1 MFCENCGSKLTGA
14 AKFCTAC
21 GAQARTPAASPQTP
35 APEMPAQTQPPPAAF
50 AVSMPPVQ
58 QVPQAA
64 HKVPVTNYAG
74 TGIPLTES
82 HPAGKCTWCGAV
94 IDLGQQNCPKCGAA
108 TGMASRASSSGWAKL
123 PGRKD
128 MAQLNFGKSVCQIE
142 GVYVPVADMKLAPED
157 SVYFT
162 HNVLLWKDPMVSI
175 SAMPLKGAWKRM
187 MGGLPLIMTQA
198 QGPGHIA
205 FSQDGP
211 GELIALPL
219 QPGQSIDVR
228 EHLFLA
234 ATGNVHYDWFQTNI
248 WFQSRSGDDTETQY
262 PVGQAMD
269 RFGSAQAPG
278 LLLLHASGNVFVRE
292 LAPGQTILVK
302 PTALVFKDPSVQ
314 MMLHFERPAS
324 LFNVWNSNQ
333 TYLWLRLAGPGRIAV
348 QSVFSRIEGESNIV
362 GASQNPRGGTNI
374 GGDIV
379 SSLLDGLFDS

>member
-1 MFCENCGSKLTGA
+1 MFCENCGSKLPGA
-14 AKFCTAC
+14 VNFCTGC
-21 GAQARTPAASPQTP
+21 GARVRTLRASPEASPQVPT
-35 APEMPAQTQPPPAAF
+35 QNQPPSAAYPV
-50 AVSMPPVQ
+50 AVTPVQ
-58 QVPQAA
+58 EVPRTP

-74 TGIPLTES
+74 TGIPLSET
-82 HPAGKCTWCGAV
+82 HPAGKCSWCAAI
-94 IDLGQQNCPKCGAA
+94 IDAGQPNCPKCGAA
-108 TGMASRASSSGWAKL
+108 TGMHARPSNSGWAKL

-162 HNVLLWKDPMVSI
+162 HNVLLWKDPQVSI
-175 SAMPLKGAWKRM
+175 SAMPLKGAWKRL

-234 ATGNVHYDWFQTNI
+234 ATGNIHYDWFQTNI
-248 WFQSRSGDDTETQY
+248 WFRSRRGNDTETHY
-262 PVGQAMD
+262 PLGQVMD

-278 LLLLHASGNVFVRE
+278 LLLLHAAGNVFVRE

-314 MMLHFERPAS
+314 MMLHFERPAA
-324 LFNVWNSNQ
+324 LFNMWNSNQ

-348 QSVFSRIEGESNIV
+348 QSVFDRIEGESNIT
-362 GASQNPRGGTNI
+362 GASQNPLGGMDI
-374 GGDIV
+374 GGEIV
-379 SSLLDGLFDS
+379 GSLIEGLFDR